1 MKKSTKLKTQIVI
14 MLIAAIVVPVF
25 IITAYNSLNTRSMLN
40 NQYESNLSD
49 DVNWISETIKE
60 NSKSNIES
68 VNMLS
73 QDPNVMGILDNK
85 DSEMWLL
92 KSFESFLSTHKD
104 VLNVYYGINNGKM
117 ILVPKQE
124 LPSSYD
130 PTKTNWYK
138 LALEKDGQVAITQ
151 PYEDAIQKGVYE
163 ITFAKSVKDAKTNQ
177 VIGVVGID
185 VKLSTISKLVSQVK
199 LGDSGY
205 AAVIDNA
212 GTIIAHQDSALLGK
226 TSKDEK
232 WIDEILNSKE
242 SKGKYIISGK
252 SYITYSLTEPE
263 TSWKI
268 VGLIPES
275 EVTSAISKSTIASI
289 IISLILCILAAIVG
303 VWFSGSIANPINK
316 LLGVLDKASE
326 GDFTVIAE
334 NKKSSYEVE
343 MITNSINKMISNIVI
358 LLKGIIDTSVGV
370 KESSEGLVSIMEQS
384 SEVGEEV
391 SKAVQQISEGAQDQA
406 ESLDYSS
413 VIVNKL
419 GEDVNT
425 AIESSISM
433 LTASDNVKKS
443 THDGTLAITR
453 LKDAFKE
460 TTNANLEL
468 EQGINILAQNSNK
481 ISAITDT
488 IKSITEQTSLLALNA
503 SIEAARAGE
512 AGRGFA
518 VVAEEVRKLAEQS
531 SSSAEEINKV
541 ISDIRQSIVLVFN
554 KIELVSKLAV
564 NSEKGVENTNLS
576 FISIENAIKL
586 LEQNI
591 NSVSDTLQ
599 SVSIRKDEVI
609 DKITSIATVSQ
620 ETAATTEE
628 VSASSEEQ
636 SAGLQEVLA
645 SAEELRILSQKLDDM
660 IKKFKID

>member
-14 MLIAAIVVPVF
+14 MLIVAIVVPVF

-49 DVNWISETIKE
+49 NVNWISETIKA

-85 DSEMWLL
+85 DSEVWLL

-163 ITFAKSVKDAKTNQ
+163 ITFAKAVKDAKTNQ

-242 SKGKYIISGK
+242 SKGKHIISGK
-252 SYITYSLTEPE
+252 SYVTYSLTEPE

-303 VWFSGSIANPINK
+303 VWFSSSIANPINK

-343 MITNSINKMISNIVI
+343 MITISINKMISNIVA

-406 ESLDYSS
+406 ESLDDSS

-443 THDGTLAITR
+443 TQDGTLAITR

-541 ISDIRQSIVLVFN
+541 ISDIRESIALVFI

-576 FISIENAIKL
+576 FISIEDAIKL
-586 LEQNI
+586 LEQSI

-645 SAEELRILSQKLDDM
+645 SAEELRILSQKLDEM
-660 IKKFKID
+660 VRKFKID

>member
-1 MKKSTKLKTQIVI
+1 MKKRTKLKTQIVI

-40 NQYESNLSD
+40 KQYESNLSD
-49 DVNWISETIKE
+49 NVNWISETIKA
-60 NSKSNIES
+60 NNKSNIES

-73 QDPNVMGILDNK
+73 QDPNVMAILDNK
-85 DSEMWLL
+85 DSEVWLL

-104 VLNVYYGINNGKM
+104 VLNVYYGISNGKM
-117 ILVPKQE
+117 ILAPKQE

-151 PYEDAIQKGVYE
+151 PYEDSIQKGVYE
-163 ITFAKSVKDAKTNQ
+163 ITFAKAVKDSKTNQ
-177 VIGVVGID
+177 VVGVVGID

-205 AAVIDNA
+205 AAVMDKT

-232 WIDEILNSKE
+232 WIDEILNSKG
-242 SKGKYIISGK
+242 SKEKHTISGK
-252 SYITYSLTEPE
+252 SYVTYSLTESE

-275 EVTSAISKSTIASI
+275 EVTNAISKSTMASI
-289 IISLILCILAAIVG
+289 IISLILCILATIVG

-343 MITNSINKMISNIVI
+343 MITNSINKMISNIVM

-384 SEVGEEV
+384 TEVGEEV

-406 ESLDYSS
+406 ESLDESS
-413 VIVNKL
+413 IIVNKL
-419 GEDVNT
+419 GDDVNK
-425 AIESSISM
+425 AIESSLSM
-433 LTASDNVKKS
+433 LTASENVKKS
-443 THDGTLAITR
+443 TQEGTSVIAR

-460 TTNANLEL
+460 TSNANLEL
-468 EQGINILAQNSNK
+468 EQGINVLAQNSNK
-481 ISAITDT
+481 ISSITDT

-518 VVAEEVRKLAEQS
+518 VVADEVRKLAEQS

-541 ISDIRQSIVLVFN
+541 INDIRQSIDLVFG

-564 NSEKGVENTNLS
+564 NSEKGVEDTNLS
-576 FISIENAIKL
+576 FNNIEGAIKL
-586 LEQNI
+586 LEENI
-591 NSVSDTLQ
+591 NSVNDTLQ
-599 SVSIRKDEVI
+599 SVSARRDEVI
-609 DKITSIATVSQ
+609 EKITSIATVSQ

-645 SAEELRILSQKLDDM
+645 SAEELRILSQKLDEM
-660 IKKFKID
+660 IKAFKI

>member
-40 NQYESNLSD
+40 NQYESNLSEN
-49 DVNWISETIKE
+49 VNWISETIKG

-85 DSEMWLL
+85 DSEVWLL

-163 ITFAKSVKDAKTNQ
+163 ITFAKAVKDAKTNQ

-212 GTIIAHQDSALLGK
+212 GTIIAHQDSELLGK

-232 WIDEILNSKE
+232 WIDEILNSRE

-303 VWFSGSIANPINK
+303 VWFSGSISNPINK

-343 MITNSINKMISNIVI
+343 MITNSINKMISNIVV

-391 SKAVQQISEGAQDQA
+391 SKAVQQISEGAQEQA
-406 ESLDYSS
+406 ESLDDSS

-425 AIESSISM
+425 AIENSISM

-443 THDGTLAITR
+443 TQDGTLVIAR

-468 EQGINILAQNSNK
+468 EQGINVLAQNSNK

-512 AGRGFA
+512 SGRGFA

-541 ISDIRQSIVLVFN
+541 ISDIRESIVLVFN

-591 NSVSDTLQ
+591 NLVSDTLQ

-645 SAEELRILSQKLDDM
+645 SAEELRVLSQKLDEM
-660 IKKFKID
+660 VKKFKID